1 MGCAGVFFFA
11 VLRLCLVAVSWGSS
25 PVAMGR
31 LLIAVASLVAEP
43 WALGMW
49 ARELW
54 HTGVVAPWQ
63 EGPSWTRGPGI
74 EPVYPALASRF
85 LTIGPPGK
93 SCLCFLPWA

>member
-1 MGCAGVFFFA
+1 MGCAGVFFA
-11 VLRLCLVAVSWGSS
+11 VLRLCLVAASWGSS

-63 EGPSWTRGPGI
+63 GGLPGPGDQGLN
-74 EPVYPALASRF
+74 PCTRHWQADS
-85 LTIGPPGK
+85 
-93 SCLCFLPWA
+93 